1 MEEGEFVVA
10 VRGLT
15 NMTWTYAFI
24 NVAVANSWLVL
35 SDVFTNCLGID
46 VLSVS
51 SYYSLIFGVMTC
63 HLKCMKGE
71 DFKILMFAF
80 AIYGVSNL
88 AECVCVCV
96 YALAFEGPPD
106 CS

>member
-1 MEEGEFVVA
+1 
-10 VRGLT
+10 
-15 NMTWTYAFI
+15 
-24 NVAVANSWLVL
+24 
-35 SDVFTNCLGID
+35 
-46 VLSVS
+46 
-51 SYYSLIFGVMTC
+51 MTC

>member
-51 SYYSLIFGVMTC
+51 SYLFLNIRGYDMSLKMYERRGF
-63 HLKCMKGE
+63 
-71 DFKILMFAF
+71 
-80 AIYGVSNL
+80 
-88 AECVCVCV
+88 
-96 YALAFEGPPD
+96 
-106 CS
+106 